1 MKFNKFKQIKSHN
14 ATHNQKIGISY
25 NEHSICCCI
34 NQNKHSLAIWKNVC
48 TSYSVIEQIDEVIKQ
63 AVDLS
68 SKFTIVVPIPNHYIW
83 QKTVY
88 FPTHFNSQ
96 EQYKQVIQIL
106 KQALP
111 IPVSQI
117 YFDVK
122 SHQEE
127 NHNRI
132 KTTIYA
138 LRKSYADPFLSK
150 PNMILDNELFCYLRG
165 VLFLN
170 NSELQTES
178 INQIHNI
185 DIDKLSFPENTLDKK
200 LYLIALGASLWNG
213 KASI

>member
-1 MKFNKFKQIKSHN
+1 MILNKFKRSN
-14 ATHNQKIGISY
+14 TDSTHNYLRIGISY
-25 NEHSICCCI
+25 NEQLLCCCI
-34 NQNKHSLAIWKNVC
+34 NKNQQYQIIWQNGC
-48 TSYSVIEQIDEVIKQ
+48 TLYSMAEQIDELVKQ
-63 AVDLS
+63 AVGS
-68 SKFTIVVPIPNHYIW
+68 SEKFTTIIPIPNHYIW

-88 FPTHFNSQ
+88 FPAHFNSQ

-111 IPVSQI
+111 IAVSQI

-127 NHNRI
+127 NQI

-138 LRKSYADPFLSK
+138 LRKTYADPFLSK

-165 VLFLN
+165 IFFLN
-170 NSELQTES
+170 NSEIQTEH

-185 DIDKLSFPENTLDKK
+185 DIDKLSFPENILDKK

-213 KASI
+213 KVSI

>member
-1 MKFNKFKQIKSHN
+1 M
-14 ATHNQKIGISY
+14 
-25 NEHSICCCI
+25 
-34 NQNKHSLAIWKNVC
+34 L
-48 TSYSVIEQIDEVIKQ
+48 SYSIIKQIDEVIKQ

-138 LRKSYADPFLSK
+138 LRKSYADPLLSK